1 MVRTLKTKE
10 QSLDYLQRQVLTGKD
25 QILGSDWPE
34 ESPDRLIEANFR
46 NNQEGKLAV
55 TWRKQ

>member
-25 QILGSDWPE
+25 QILGSD
-34 ESPDRLIEANFR
+34 
-46 NNQEGKLAV
+46 
-55 TWRKQ
+55 